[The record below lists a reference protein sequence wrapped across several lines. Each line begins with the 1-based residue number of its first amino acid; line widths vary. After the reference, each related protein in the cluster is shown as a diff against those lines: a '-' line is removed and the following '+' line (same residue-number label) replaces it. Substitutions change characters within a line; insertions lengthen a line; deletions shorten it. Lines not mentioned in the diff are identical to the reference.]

1 LRISSRI
8 SCAPSQVDGAFG
20 FESVKF
26 NHTEALN
33 EQTNP
38 KEHIMKLRK
47 NLEAAFLVAAVVTN
61 FASYAVASAD
71 APEAVRAAPAAAVAN
86 TVINPKVPVV
96 VVKAHRL
103 SAAEKAALN

>member
-1 LRISSRI
+1 LRISFRVSGNL
-8 SCAPSQVDGAFG
+8 SQVDGGPG

-26 NHTEALN
+26 NHTEAPQESLRN
-33 EQTNP
+33 QPNP

-47 NLEAAFLVAAVVTN
+47 NLEAVFIVAAVVAN
-61 FASYAVASAD
+61 FASYAVASAQ
-71 APEAVRAAPAAAVAN
+71 APEVVRSTATAAAV
-86 TVINPKVPVV
+86 NPKMPVV

>member
-1 LRISSRI
+1 LV
-8 SCAPSQVDGAFG
+8 APSQVDGAFW

-26 NHTEALN
+26 KHTEAFN

-38 KEHIMKLRK
+38 KENIMKLLK
-47 NLEAAFLVAAVVTN
+47 NLEATFIAAVVVAN
-61 FASYAVASAD
+61 FASYAVASAQ
-71 APEAVRAAPAAAVAN
+71 APETFRAAQAAAVVDA
-86 TVINPKVPVV
+86 KVPVV